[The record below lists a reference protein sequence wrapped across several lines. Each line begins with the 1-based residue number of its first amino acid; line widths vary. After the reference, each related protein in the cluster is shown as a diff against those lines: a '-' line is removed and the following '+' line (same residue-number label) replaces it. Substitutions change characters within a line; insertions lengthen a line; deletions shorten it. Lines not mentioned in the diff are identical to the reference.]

1 METTDDGRQTTEKA
15 RPWRC
20 ENGHVLGVVA
30 RNGSG
35 IRQLLL
41 YRQAVDL
48 TTDDGRLRLST
59 AGTTDDGE
67 MEEVE
72 VMAAVS
78 GLVMDVR
85 CSVCGGLR
93 TWVPGEEQL
102 REMLRKMGRVLEEE

>member
-1 METTDDGRQTTEKA
+1 METRDEGRGTREMAA

-48 TTDDGRLRLST
+48 MTDDGRL
-59 AGTTDDGE
+59 TTD
-67 MEEVE
+67 EVD

-102 REMLRKMGRVLEEE
+102 REMLGRMGRVLEEER